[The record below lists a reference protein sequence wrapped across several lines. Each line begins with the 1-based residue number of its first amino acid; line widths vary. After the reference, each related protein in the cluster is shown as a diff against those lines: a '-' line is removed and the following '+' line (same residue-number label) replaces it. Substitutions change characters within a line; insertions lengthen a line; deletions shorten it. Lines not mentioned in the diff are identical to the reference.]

1 MLWALTGLSFIFVA
15 FRITVHVHS
24 FHRLWLD
31 DFLSIMAW
39 VIMLTAAILW
49 QIEGGTLY
57 HIYAAGDGKEQFTPE
72 FLDKYVRF
80 LRFTAPYQI
89 LFFTGLWCIKFG
101 FMVFF
106 YRLRS
111 KVRTHQIWYWF
122 VLFFTASVYIVC
134 MGVIEYKCSFGG
146 AEYILSESS
155 RANLSKYTNTAAQ
168 TNAPRY
174 IIFIT
179 SNALSGPCALV
190 MLSRT

>member
-1 MLWALTGLSFIFVA
+1 
-15 FRITVHVHS
+15 
-24 FHRLWLD
+24 
-31 DFLSIMAW
+31 
-39 VIMLTAAILW
+39 MLTAAILW

-57 HIYAAGDGKEQFTPE
+57 HIYAIDDGEEQLAPE

-80 LRFTAPYQI
+80 FRFTAPYQI

-111 KVRTHQIWYWF
+111 KVRTHQVWYWV

-134 MGVIEYKCSFGG
+134 MGIIEYKCSFGG
-146 AEYILSESS
+146 AEYILSEGPG
-155 RANLSKYTNTAAQ
+155 AILSKYTNTFAQ
-168 TNAPRY
+168 TNALKC
-174 IIFIT
+174 IIFIM
-179 SNALSGPCALV
+179 SNALSGLCALV